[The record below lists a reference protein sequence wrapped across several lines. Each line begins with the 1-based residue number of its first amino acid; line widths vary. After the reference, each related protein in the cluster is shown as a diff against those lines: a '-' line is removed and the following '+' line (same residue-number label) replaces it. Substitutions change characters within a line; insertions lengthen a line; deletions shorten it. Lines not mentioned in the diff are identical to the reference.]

1 MSLTGERCPDKV
13 RGFGFPQIL
22 ASYTEV
28 ANDMPAEQFQ
38 HFRIETKLGSG
49 GMGEVYL
56 ALDQKL
62 DRLVALKILPKQL
75 GADPVRRARFLQEA
89 KTASSLTH
97 PNVCVIYE
105 IGESSDHQ
113 PYIAMERVE
122 GEPLD
127 QIIAGRPLP
136 ISTVIG
142 FALQVSDALIAASEV
157 GIVHR
162 DIKPSN
168 IMVNGRNQ
176 AKVLDFGLAKRLQ
189 EQPLGETTDLAKTRE
204 GQIMG
209 TPNYM
214 SPEQALGRSVDHRS
228 DIFSFGVVMYE
239 MATGQLPFLGDTLG
253 EIINQIVH
261 AVPRAPTRHNPEV
274 SVELE
279 RIALRC
285 LRKSPEERYQDAG
298 ELHEALREL
307 QNGLLPG
314 NREQDLGVTQSSV
327 ASALGTGS
335 SSNLSAELIKNTDV
349 LISCAELDDQPMS
362 LGGEGWVDRLKRN
375 LKIKIEQL
383 TGDSLK
389 VETASLPPGKLEVE
403 DTVYESM
410 ATARTLVSVISPPFI
425 KSKSCNQSVDEYCRT
440 TTRTGESPRDL
451 SHKLFK
457 VFKSP
462 VTSNEIPQGIS
473 DALSQVSGFEFYDTC
488 SDTGR
493 VREFD
498 DSYGDDVS
506 QRYYER
512 VYDLAY
518 EVCQGLR
525 HQAADVDTVKTNTGS
540 RSVHAI
546 KTVFLAE
553 TTSDLNDARDRLKR
567 ELLEQGHRVL
577 PDRALPQ
584 IAGELDKALA
594 SYLEQCNFAIHLI
607 GNRYGI
613 VPEDASDSSVVLQ
626 NLAASQCSTQR
637 KLPRIIWMPR
647 DVAPTD
653 TRQTAFIESLVQDPT
668 AQAGADVIRDTMENL
683 KQLLDERWQKEAEQI
698 ANLPSNSDSQ
708 IMDDVARLYL
718 IHDIEDEQEV
728 EKLEDYFY
736 ELGIEVILPEFEG
749 SESQVSAVH
758 IQNLT
763 DCDAVLVYYGTTA
776 KSWVDIKL
784 RELTKAV
791 GYRDGRPID
800 LRAVYIAP
808 PEDRRKERFKTLS
821 AELIRQ
827 TGPDI
832 TGSDLEKLAIRIKEL
847 KTKSKSG

>member
-1 MSLTGERCPDKV
+1 
-13 RGFGFPQIL
+13 
-22 ASYTEV
+22 
-28 ANDMPAEQFQ
+28 MPTEQFQ
-38 HFRIETKLGSG
+38 HFRIDSKLGSG

-62 DRLVALKILPKQL
+62 DRLVALKILPEEL

-105 IGESSDHQ
+105 IGESSEHQ
-113 PYIAMERVE
+113 PYIAMELVD

-127 QIIAGRPLP
+127 QIIAGRALP
-136 ISTVIG
+136 MNTVID
-142 FALQVSDALIAASEV
+142 FALQVSDALSAASEV
-157 GIVHR
+157 EIVHR

-168 IMVNGRNQ
+168 IMINGRKQ

-214 SPEQALGRSVDHRS
+214 SPEQALGRRVDHRS
-228 DIFSFGVVMYE
+228 DVFSLGVVIYE

-261 AVPRAPTRHNPEV
+261 SVPRAPTRHNPEV
-274 SVELE
+274 PVDLE

-285 LRKSPEERYQDAG
+285 LRKSPEERYQDAS
-298 ELHEALREL
+298 ELHDALREL
-307 QNGLLPG
+307 KNGSLPVS
-314 NREQDLGVTQSSV
+314 REPNLGLTQSNV
-327 ASALGTGS
+327 ALPLSSGS
-335 SSNLSAELIKNTDV
+335 STNLSAELIKNTDV

-362 LGGEGWVDRLKRN
+362 VGGEGWVDRLKRN

-383 TGDSLK
+383 TGDCLK

-425 KSKSCNQSVDEYCRT
+425 KSKACNQSVDEYYRT
-440 TTRTGESPRDL
+440 ATRVGEAPRDL
-451 SHKLFK
+451 SHRLFK

-462 VTSNEIPQGIS
+462 VTSNEIPPGIS
-473 DALSQVSGFEFYDTC
+473 GALSQVPAFEFYDTC

-525 HQAADVDTVKTNTGS
+525 HQTTHSEAIETNAGS

-584 IAGELDKALA
+584 IAGELDNTLQ

-626 NLAASQCSTQR
+626 NSAASKCSTERSNTER

-653 TRQTAFIESLVQDPT
+653 TRQTEFIESLVQDPA

-683 KQLLDERWQKEAEQI
+683 KQLLDERWQKEAQQI
-698 ANLPSNSDSQ
+698 ANLPSKSDSQ
-708 IMDDVARLYL
+708 IIDDVARLYL
-718 IHDIEDEQEV
+718 IHDIEDEQAIE
-728 EKLEDYFY
+728 ELEDYFY

-758 IQNLT
+758 IQNLK
-763 DCDAVLVYYGTTA
+763 DCDAVLVYYGTTG

-827 TGPDI
+827 TGTELTD
-832 TGSDLEKLAIRIKEL
+832 SDLKKLATRIKEL
-847 KTKSKSG
+847 KTKSTNG

>member
-1 MSLTGERCPDKV
+1 
-13 RGFGFPQIL
+13 
-22 ASYTEV
+22 
-28 ANDMPAEQFQ
+28 
-38 HFRIETKLGSG
+38 
-49 GMGEVYL
+49 
-56 ALDQKL
+56 
-62 DRLVALKILPKQL
+62 
-75 GADPVRRARFLQEA
+75 
-89 KTASSLTH
+89 
-97 PNVCVIYE
+97 
-105 IGESSDHQ
+105 
-113 PYIAMERVE
+113 
-122 GEPLD
+122 
-127 QIIAGRPLP
+127 
-136 ISTVIG
+136 
-142 FALQVSDALIAASEV
+142 
-157 GIVHR
+157 
-162 DIKPSN
+162 
-168 IMVNGRNQ
+168 
-176 AKVLDFGLAKRLQ
+176 
-189 EQPLGETTDLAKTRE
+189 
-204 GQIMG
+204 MG

-214 SPEQALGRSVDHRS
+214 SPEQALGRSVDQRS
-228 DIFSFGVVMYE
+228 DIFSLGVVIYE
-239 MATGQLPFLGDTLG
+239 MATGQLPFQGDTLG

-261 AVPRAPTRHNPEV
+261 SVPRAPTRHNPEL
-274 SVELE
+274 SLELE
-279 RIALRC
+279 RIVLRC
-285 LRKSPEERYQDAG
+285 LRKSVGERYQEAR
-298 ELHEALREL
+298 ELHDDLRGL
-307 QNGLLPG
+307 QNGAVPVYREPNLDTTESNVALPP
-314 NREQDLGVTQSSV
+314 SSE
-327 ASALGTGS
+327 S

-362 LGGEGWVDRLKRN
+362 VGGEGWVDRLKRN

-383 TGDSLK
+383 TGDCLK
-389 VETASLPPGKLEVE
+389 VETASLPPGKIDVD

-410 ATARTLVSVISPPFI
+410 TTARTLVSVISPPFI
-425 KSKSCNQSVDEYCRT
+425 KSKACNQSVDEYYRT
-440 TTRTGESPRDL
+440 ATRTGGKPRDL

-462 VTSNEIPQGIS
+462 VTRNEIPPGIS
-473 DALSQVSGFEFYDTC
+473 GALSQVPAFEFYDTC
-488 SDTGR
+488 ADTGR

-498 DSYGDDVS
+498 DSYGDDVA

-525 HQAADVDTVKTNTGS
+525 QQTTDINTIAANAES
-540 RSVHAI
+540 RTAHAM

-567 ELLEQGHRVL
+567 ELLEQGHRIL

-584 IAGELDKALA
+584 IAGELEAVLQ
-594 SYLEQCNFAIHLI
+594 SYLEECNFAIHLV
-607 GNRYGI
+607 GNRYGL

-626 NLAASQCSTQR
+626 NAAASKFSAEQE
-637 KLPRIIWMPR
+637 LPRVIWMPR

-653 TRQTAFIESLVQDPT
+653 ARQTAFIESLVQDPA

-683 KQLLDERWQKEAEQI
+683 KQLLDERWQKEARQVAE
-698 ANLPSNSDSQ
+698 LPSNSDSQ
-708 IMDDVARLYL
+708 IVDDVARLYL
-718 IHDIEDEQEV
+718 IHDVEDEQAIEQ
-728 EKLEDYFY
+728 LEDYFY
-736 ELGIEVILPEFEG
+736 DLGIEVILPEFEG

-758 IQNLT
+758 IQNLK

-827 TGPDI
+827 TGPELTD
-832 TGSDLEKLAIRIKEL
+832 SDLEKLANRIKDL